1 MKNFEGM
8 KWGELT
14 TSEKEELLKNA
25 NCIDGE
31 TGNNV
36 EDGEC
41 IVDLTEEYSVGGNI
55 IDDEI
60 IIDDNAIIYNP
71 CK

>member
-14 TSEKEELLKNA
+14 TNEKEMLLKNA
-25 NCIDGE
+25 NCVDA
-31 TGNNV
+31 TGNDTD
-36 EDGEC
+36 EGEC

-60 IIDDNAIIYNP
+60 IIDDNAVIYYPAN
-71 CK
+71 